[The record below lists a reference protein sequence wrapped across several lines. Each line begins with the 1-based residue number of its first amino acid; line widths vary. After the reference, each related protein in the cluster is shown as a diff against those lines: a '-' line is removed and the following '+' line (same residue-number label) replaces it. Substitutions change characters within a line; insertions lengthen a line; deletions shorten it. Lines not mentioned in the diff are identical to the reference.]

1 MCVGNTTGIG
11 IDVVFLLQ
19 TKWPNNY
26 GKIMNSSEF
35 CYPGTQTWNQKKRE
49 NGKGE
54 NEWMKKNCDGFLFTK
69 KRYTYLLEQK
79 PLHSFI

>member
-35 CYPGTQTWNQKKRE
+35 CYPGTQTWNQKKR
-49 NGKGE
+49 
-54 NEWMKKNCDGFLFTK
+54 KKNNKTK
-69 KRYTYLLEQK
+69 IDFGKLYFWNKAQYSM
-79 PLHSFI
+79 P